1 MFGDFVFWGSG
12 FVVFGVD
19 FLRALCFISCKSMS
33 KLRVN
38 KDKCIGCGVCVS
50 LYPHL
55 FKIEGGK
62 STLIDPKKEIEEKKA
77 EEIVASCPMGA
88 IEIEK

>member
-1 MFGDFVFWGSG
+1 LFGSFVFWGSG

-19 FLRALCFISCKSMS
+19 FLKVLCFISCKSMP
-33 KLRVN
+33 KLKVN

-62 STLIDPKKEIEEKKA
+62 SMFIGSEDVKKEEAEK
-77 EEIVASCPMGA
+77 IIASCPMGA